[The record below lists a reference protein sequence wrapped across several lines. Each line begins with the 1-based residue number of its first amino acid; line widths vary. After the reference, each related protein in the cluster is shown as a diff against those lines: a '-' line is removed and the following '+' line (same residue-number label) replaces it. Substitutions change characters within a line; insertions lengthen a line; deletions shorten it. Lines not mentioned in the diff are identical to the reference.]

1 MKNQTQNQTQ
11 SQIQTEMTLF
21 TDLFTDIKKGLIY
34 ILLFRFLN
42 ESIRIFFLHLF
53 GLIILMSI
61 AVVLVAYWKVILF
74 ALFVISVPITAVS
87 MVAAIVI
94 GTYRWIKGDI

>member
-1 MKNQTQNQTQ
+1 MKTQTQT
-11 SQIQTEMTLF
+11 QTEMTLF

-74 ALFVISVPITAVS
+74 ALFVISVPIAAVS